1 MLDQIMIFN
10 SLSYRRFLDIRT
22 LQPKKLAS
30 NLLPSTLMMTG
41 IVIGILFSFSITLDN
56 MSLSDYDVYA
66 QREQQTQQSEF
77 IDSSSNQVTIK
88 LDSVI
93 FTQNDDSGNNQL
105 KVGITYE
112 TNDPKLV
119 NTIMAGVMKVYTMD
133 GTLIKTSS
141 IPSGYILGQSGPM
154 QFSTSIEDK
163 TIQNVKAEIAMTDK
177 SKLVKISNTLSLDA
191 TLEP

>member
-1 MLDQIMIFN
+1 MILYSNF
-10 SLSYRRFLDIRT
+10 YRKVIDLRT
-22 LQPKKLAS
+22 LQPKKFNP
-30 NLLPSTLMMTG
+30 NLKPSTLIMTS
-41 IVIGILFSFSITLDN
+41 VMIGIIFSFSIA
-56 MSLSDYDVYA
+56 SDKMLITEFDVYA
-66 QREQQTQQSEF
+66 QTEEQTQQSEVK
-77 IDSSSNQVTIK
+77 DSSSNQVTIK
-88 LDSVI
+88 LDSVK

-112 TNDPKLV
+112 TNDPRLV

-133 GTLIKTSS
+133 GMLTKTSS